1 LVTAL
6 AASSSSSTDSEAAS
20 LPFLAVVAAP
30 FFAPVFLAVVVAVE
44 AEAGPVIFLRR
55 IWCQRVR
62 AMAASL

>member
-20 LPFLAVVAAP
+20 LPFLAVV
-30 FFAPVFLAVVVAVE
+30 VAVE

-55 IWCQRVR
+55 IWFQRVR